1 MENIKGNIKQEKIE
15 SKLVLEVTKSVLY
28 SLMGIIIFF
37 VPIKINGYTKT
48 LIHHMSNYLKEIN
61 IGFLLVSFIVLTAF
75 TIVSD
80 IYISKKDSTNIN
92 KVNVLK
98 KSVSIVIIIFIFY
111 NKDILFMLSYN
122 NVFII
127 EEIILNSITILPI
140 SSIFIPLICDYGF
153 LELVES
159 YCQKFMKKMFRIS
172 GKNVVIIMIYLLTD
186 IYTGMFVAKYLYD
199 KGRLRENEFFII
211 LVNFS
216 IMSVFISNYMISE
229 MNVGYIKTILMGI
242 FIYII
247 SNCILVRIYPI
258 NKKKKRYSIKT
269 SYKECNFRGKNK
281 KTKAIES
288 NIKNRGKNS
297 CIKRMI
303 LSFDKCLNL
312 ITILVPNM
320 VIMLVISILIIEN
333 TNVENIYKVA
343 FSNLGETLKIKDMSQ
358 ILEYLSYNVVSIVF
372 SIDKCLENV
381 NIHKEFITIFSV
393 FMPIGL
399 STTYV
404 FIKSIKINIKT
415 SEIIIVYIQKI
426 ILFLAL
432 YSLIIHLQIG
442 YLL

>member
-15 SKLVLEVTKSVLY
+15 SKLILEVTKSILY
-28 SLMGIIIFF
+28 SLMGMIIFF

-61 IGFLLVSFIVLTAF
+61 IGFILVSFVILTVF

-80 IYISKKDSTNIN
+80 IYISKKNSININ
-92 KVNVLK
+92 KVNILI
-98 KSVSIVIIIFIFY
+98 KSISIIIVIFIFY
-111 NKDILFMLSYN
+111 NKDILFTLSDN
-122 NVFII
+122 NLFII

-159 YCQKFMKKMFRIS
+159 YSQKFMKKTFKIS
-172 GKNVVIIMIYLLTD
+172 GKNVAIVMIYLMTD
-186 IYTGMFVAKYLYD
+186 IYTGMFVSKYLYD
-199 KGRLRENEFFII
+199 KGRLRENELFIMLI
-211 LVNFS
+211 NFS
-216 IMSVFISNYMISE
+216 IMSIFTYNYMISE
-229 MNVGYIKTILMGI
+229 MNVGYIKTISMGI

-247 SNCILVRIYPI
+247 SNYILVRIYPI
-258 NKKKKRYSIKT
+258 NKIKKRYSIKT

-281 KTKAIES
+281 KVKSIEF

-320 VIMLVISILIIEN
+320 IIMLVISILVIEN
-333 TNVENIYKVA
+333 TNIEKIYILM
-343 FSNLGETLKIKDMSQ
+343 FSKLGETLKIQGIDK
-358 ILEYLSYNVVSIVF
+358 ILEYLSYNFVSIVF
-372 SIDKCLENV
+372 SIDRYLEN
-381 NIHKEFITIFSV
+381 IKISQEFIAIFSV

-404 FIKSIKINIKT
+404 FIKSMKIDIKT

-432 YSLIIHLQIG
+432 YSLIIHLQMR